1 MSSRGGARL
10 VAAGILLSRLAG
22 LVRQKALA
30 FFLGDSAAADAL
42 ASAFRI
48 PNVLQNL
55 LGEGVLSASFIPAYA
70 RLRAEGRTEEAGRL
84 AGAVVS
90 LLAVVCSVV
99 VLVGVLLAAPLVD
112 LIAPGFGEAPR
123 ALTIRLVRVIFPG
136 VGLLV
141 LSAWCLGVL
150 NAHRRFFLSYVSPVL
165 WNAAMIVAV
174 LVGAPGRGVDDVAI
188 LVAWASVVGS
198 GLQFL
203 IQLPTVLRLE
213 PGLGFRPRLT
223 DVNLRGVIARFGTT
237 VVGRGVVQLSGFVD
251 TAIASLVGSGAV
263 AILGYSQVLSILPV
277 SLFGMA
283 VSAAELP
290 AMAGETGRSHAGE
303 VAAALRVRLDRGLD
317 RIAYFVIPTI
327 VAFVVIGELLVYGL
341 FGGGAFSAETARW
354 VHRTLIGASLGLLAN
369 TSGRLYAS
377 ACFALGDAAT
387 PFRGALL
394 RVALGGVLGWIGA
407 LVLPAWLGVDARWG
421 LQALTAAAGLAAW
434 LEFHWLRQRVSRAIG
449 PTSVPPRRLAAYWGL
464 ALVSVL
470 GGLVVTVATA
480 LVARGTGAAL
490 PGWLHAAIAA
500 AVAGAAYLG
509 LTARTGID
517 DARRA

>member
-1 MSSRGGARL
+1 MSTAGGARL

-48 PNVLQNL
+48 PNILQNL

-70 RLRAEGRTEEAGRL
+70 RLRAEGRTEDAGRL

-90 LLAVVCSVV
+90 LLTLVCSVL
-99 VLVGVLLAAPLVD
+99 VLAGVLLAAPLVD

-150 NAHRRFFLSYVSPVL
+150 NAHRRFFLSYFSPVL

-174 LVGAPGRGVDDVAI
+174 LVGGSRRGTDDLAI
-188 LVAWASVVGS
+188 LVAWASVAGS
-198 GLQFL
+198 ALQFL
-203 IQLPTVLRLE
+203 VQLPMVLRLE
-213 PGLGFRPRLT
+213 PRLAFRPRVA
-223 DVNLRGVIARFGTT
+223 DAALRGVIARFGTT

-290 AMAGETGRSHAGE
+290 AMAGETGRSEA
-303 VAAALRVRLDRGLD
+303 VAAALRARLDRGLD
-317 RIAYFVIPTI
+317 RIAYFVVPTI

-341 FGGGAFSAETARW
+341 FGGGAFTAETARW
-354 VHRTLIGASLGLLAN
+354 VHRTLIGSSLGLLAN

-377 ACFALGDAAT
+377 AAYALGDAVT

-394 RVALGGVLGWIGA
+394 RVALGGLLGWIGA
-407 LVLPAWLGVDARWG
+407 LGLPTWLGVDARWG

-434 LEFHWLRQRVSRAIG
+434 LEFHWLRHRVSQRIG
-449 PTSVPPRRLAAYWGL
+449 ATAVPPRRLAAYWGL
-464 ALVSVL
+464 ALASVL
-470 GGLVVTVATA
+470 GGLVVTVGMA
-480 LVARGTGAAL
+480 LVARAADAAL
-490 PGWLHAAIAA
+490 PGWLHAAVAA
-500 AVAGAAYLG
+500 AAAGGAYLG